1 MEFDMANGV
10 RYHYNSETGQVRV
23 CRANNKCP
31 LGTSTPHFNN
41 ENEAKNY
48 AEQIEAI
55 NNPKFSTVEKSK
67 LISKVIKKDLE
78 NFKNEIVEQY
88 GELAEVSWHN
98 PDVFDDFL
106 YLGKGAEVNVYL
118 SPNDKF
124 VYKVPNDYDR
134 EYDFLEKYEISKED
148 EELYNNLDRD
158 FLKNHNCEYVETA
171 FIEVCDEKDNRMIMI
186 VQPYLNDGDYENLE
200 ESPFE
205 DEDGNR
211 TDLGELFSQKG
222 YDDLAIEN
230 IKRRK
235 SDGSLILFDCIA

>member
-1 MEFDMANGV
+1 MSDEIK
-10 RYHYNSETGQVRV
+10 YHYNPETGKIGR
-23 CRANNKCP
+23 CYAKIKCP
-31 LGTSTPHFNN
+31 LGDNIPHFKT
-41 ENEAKNY
+41 EAEVKAY

-55 NNPKFSTVEKSK
+55 NNPKFNTIEKSK
-67 LISKVIKKDLE
+67 LKSRVIKKDLE

-98 PDVFDDFL
+98 PDVFEDFL

-124 VYKVPNDYDR
+124 VYKIPNNFDR
-134 EYDFLEKYEISKED
+134 DYDFLEKYEISKED

-158 FLKNHNCEYVETA
+158 FLKKYNCEYVETA
-171 FIEVCDEKDNRMIMI
+171 FVEVLDEKNNKMIMI
-186 VQPYLNDGDYENLE
+186 VQPFLNDGDYENLD

-211 TDLGELFSQKG
+211 TDLGEIFSQKG
-222 YDDLAIEN
+222 FDDLSVDN

-235 SDGSLILFDCIA
+235 SDGVLILFDCIA